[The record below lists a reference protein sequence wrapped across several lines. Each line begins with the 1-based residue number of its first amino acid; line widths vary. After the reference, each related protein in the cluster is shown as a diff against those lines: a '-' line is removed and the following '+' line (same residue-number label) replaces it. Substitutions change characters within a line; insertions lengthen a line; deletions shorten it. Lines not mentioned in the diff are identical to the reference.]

1 MRRSRYIIVT
11 MVLISAAACTAE
23 PTAAPVAVPERP
35 LLDGGYGLGSG
46 NKSDSTLT
54 QPSAVSTTSGAALPG
69 GGYGLGSG
77 N

>member
-1 MRRSRYIIVT
+1 MLRIRSIIVT
-11 MVLISAAACTAE
+11 AVLLSAAACAAE
-23 PTAAPVAVPERP
+23 PTAAPVGAPDRP

-46 NKSDSTLT
+46 NKSDSTQT
-54 QPSAVSTTSGAALPG
+54 ASTPQGAPVA